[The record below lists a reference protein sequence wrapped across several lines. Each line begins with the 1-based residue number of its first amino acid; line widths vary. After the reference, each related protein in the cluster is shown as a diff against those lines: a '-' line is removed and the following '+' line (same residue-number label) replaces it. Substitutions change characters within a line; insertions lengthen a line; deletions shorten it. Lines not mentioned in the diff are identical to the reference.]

1 MKHPELPAEHCAN
14 QSPDK
19 VMKMFVHNIAP
30 ELKSGSINAR
40 SAISQLEVW
49 RKYHPDVF
57 ADWET
62 LCWTYVQQPP
72 EWVDWL
78 IKGVTATSDTVTK
91 ADDLATVGKAQAHA
105 STAIHLRGTFAEAG
119 DNQHTLKEGGPDNIR
134 TSLGAGAGGTSA
146 AYLAARLKKAG
157 RDDLLKQ
164 IGPGRQ
170 HQSVRSAAIEAGII
184 TPFPS
189 LQLKDPAP
197 TAQKLL
203 AKKGKAWC
211 LQLLEELSGLLKE
224 PVSE

>member
-49 RKYHPDVF
+49 RKYHPEVF

-91 ADDLATVGKAQAHA
+91 ADDLVAAAQVAATQALAHDGEIGNGRVSSLANGQPTLSSKLSSNSQERILRRIARDFPELLNDVGK
-105 STAIHLRGTFAEAG
+105 
-119 DNQHTLKEGGPDNIR
+119 DK
-134 TSLGAGAGGTSA
+134 
-146 AYLAARLKKAG
+146 RLKSA
-157 RDDLLKQ
+157 RA
-164 IGPGRQ
+164 
-170 HQSVRSAAIEAGII
+170 AAIEAGII

-211 LQLLEELSGLLKE
+211 LQLLEELSGLLEE

>member
-1 MKHPELPAEHCAN
+1 MKHPELPPEHCAN

-49 RKYHPDVF
+49 RNYHPEVF
-57 ADWET
+57 ADWKT

-91 ADDLATVGKAQAHA
+91 ADDLVAAALADAASRAQPLAAHGA
-105 STAIHLRGTFAEAG
+105 
-119 DNQHTLKEGGPDNIR
+119 NQHSEPDVR
-134 TSLGAGAGGTSA
+134 TEPPKHRGETQ
-146 AYLAARLKKAG
+146 AYLLRRLARDAPEVMERVKTGEIKSA
-157 RDDLLKQ
+157 RA
-164 IGPGRQ
+164 
-170 HQSVRSAAIEAGII
+170 AAIEAGII
-184 TPFPS
+184 IPFPS

-203 AKKGKAWC
+203 AKKGKEWC
-211 LQLLEELSGLLKE
+211 LQLMEELLAINCNSR
-224 PVSE
+224 S

>member
-49 RKYHPDVF
+49 RKHHPEVF

-78 IKGVTATSDTVTK
+78 IKGVAATSDTVTK
-91 ADDLATVGKAQAHA
+91 ADDLATVGKAEDHA
-105 STAIHLRGTFAEAG
+105 ITALARQGIFADAG
-119 DNQHTLKEGGPDNIR
+119 DNQHTLKGGGLHIMQTTEN
-134 TSLGAGAGGTSA
+134 GHGTNA
-146 AYLAARLKKAG
+146 AYLAARLRKAG
-157 RDDLLKQ
+157 RDDLLRQ
-164 IGPGRQ
+164 IGPGKK

-184 TPFPS
+184 IPFPS
-189 LQLKDPAP
+189 LQLKEPAP

-203 AKKGKAWC
+203 AKMGKAWC
-211 LQLLEELSGLLKE
+211 DQLLDELEALMLE
-224 PVSE
+224 D

>member
-49 RKYHPDVF
+49 RKYHPEVF

-91 ADDLATVGKAQAHA
+91 ADDLATVGKAQTHA
-105 STAIHLRGTFAEAG
+105 STAIHLQGTFAKTG
-119 DNQHTLKEGGPDNIR
+119 DNRHTLSDPSRDIVTARSQGEGGN
-134 TSLGAGAGGTSA
+134 SA
-146 AYLAARLKKAG
+146 AYLAARLKKIG

-164 IGPGRQ
+164 IGPGKQ

-184 TPFPS
+184 IPFPS

-211 LQLLEELSGLLKE
+211 LQLLEELSGLLEE

>member
-49 RKYHPDVF
+49 RKYHPEVF

-78 IKGVTATSDTVTK
+78 IKGVTVTSDTVTK
-91 ADDLATVGKAQAHA
+91 ADDLATVGKAQANA
-105 STAIHLRGTFAEAG
+105 AAALNLLDQFAESG
-119 DNQHTLKEGGPDNIR
+119 RQPSKSDNIR
-134 TSLGAGAGGTSA
+134 LKDRGDGTSA

-164 IGPGRQ
+164 IGPGKQ
-170 HQSVRSAAIEAGII
+170 HQSVRAAAIEAGII

-211 LQLLEELSGLLKE
+211 LQLLEELSGLLEE